1 MIESVFFDAPTWIL
15 VSWKD
20 EGKFRKSTF
29 KADKSN
35 KTLLENLLNHELNMI
50 NTSKVGIYVIMS
62 DNALRPSSV
71 FILYTICNYYS
82 TIVYHITPSIPYHS
96 VSEYIMPIQYHTMPH
111 YPIPVHSI
119 PHHTQITPKRTYSRN
134 ISSHSTHTTPCRYPH
149 TPPSKISIVCMVPC
163 ILYHAY

>member
-1 MIESVFFDAPTWIL
+1 MIESVFFDVPTWIL

-20 EGKFRKSTF
+20 EGKLRKSTF

-96 VSEYIMPIQYHTMPH
+96 VSEYIMPIQ
-111 YPIPVHSI
+111 
-119 PHHTQITPKRTYSRN
+119 HHTIPYHATLSNTRPF
-134 ISSHSTHTTPCRYPH
+134 HTTSHPNH
-149 TPPSKISIVCMVPC
+149 TKTYI
-163 ILYHAY
+163 